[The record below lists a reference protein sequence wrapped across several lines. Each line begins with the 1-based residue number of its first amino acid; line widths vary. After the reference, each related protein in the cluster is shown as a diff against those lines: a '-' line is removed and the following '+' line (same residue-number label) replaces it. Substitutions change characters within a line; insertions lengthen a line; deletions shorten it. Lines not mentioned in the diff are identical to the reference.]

1 MVRSPASGRP
11 CTRRFRLPK
20 PNPHRTANS
29 GAASGPTA
37 AGAAS
42 SRRRPRLDPCT
53 IRSSPR
59 KRGPRQVLDSRDKR
73 VYARLQ
79 RAMRGNERK
88 RCVCSSRFALAT
100 PSTISVLR
108 GARRGRRTHALLE
121 RSLQISRPV
130 VFAQQV
136 AKGLVSELLQR
147 LHRVAPK
154 QIQGLPGLLV
164 EFHELAPS
172 TGRLLGHD
180 DLLRWN
186 NRRAGSFIAR
196 GCDGPTETR
205 SAYTL
210 PGRESARG

>member
-20 PNPHRTANS
+20 PNPHKSANS

-42 SRRRPRLDPCT
+42 SRRRPRP
-53 IRSSPR
+53 
-59 KRGPRQVLDSRDKR
+59 K
-73 VYARLQ
+73 
-79 RAMRGNERK
+79 
-88 RCVCSSRFALAT
+88 ALAT
-100 PSTISVLR
+100 PSTTSVLC
-108 GARRGRRTHALLE
+108 ARRGRRTHALLE
-121 RSLQISRPV
+121 RGLQISRPV

-136 AKGLVSELLQR
+136 AKGLVGELLQG
-147 LHRVAPK
+147 LHRIAPK

-164 EFHELAPS
+164 EFHELAPG

-196 GCDGPTETR
+196 GCDGPTKTR

-210 PGRESARG
+210 SGRESAWR

>member
-1 MVRSPASGRP
+1 MVRSPASGRR
-11 CTRRFRLPK
+11 CTRRFPLPR
-20 PNPHRTANS
+20 PSPRPTANS

-42 SRRRPRLDPCT
+42 SRPRPRP
-53 IRSSPR
+53 
-59 KRGPRQVLDSRDKR
+59 
-73 VYARLQ
+73 
-79 RAMRGNERK
+79 E
-88 RCVCSSRFALAT
+88 ALAAR
-100 PSTISVLR
+100 STTSVLR
-108 GARRGRRTHALLE
+108 GARRSRRTRALLE
-121 RSLQISRPV
+121 RGLQIGRPV

-136 AKGLVSELLQR
+136 AKGLVGELLQR
-147 LHRVAPK
+147 LHRVASK

-164 EFHELAPS
+164 EFHELAPG

-186 NRRAGSFIAR
+186 NRRVGSFIAR